1 MLELG
6 LAWLA
11 GLATVASPCVLPM
24 LPLLLGAT
32 ATAGDDSPHRRL
44 RPLVIVGGFVL
55 SFTATALAFGA
66 SLRVLGLSQDA
77 LRLGAITVLW
87 GLGLLLLWPSLLERV
102 MQPLGGL
109 ADWASRR
116 GLAPGLWGGFALGL
130 SLGLLWTPCAGPVL
144 ASILALIATQSQPGQ
159 AATLLAA
166 YGLGSALPMLAIAYG
181 GQALLQRLRGWTR
194 HAGRVRQAFGVVV
207 LAVATSLH
215 LGWDTAATAWVANR
229 VSSPMKA
236 SAGHA
241 ALLGQPAPGFEGIT
255 AWHNS
260 PPLQMDSLRG
270 RLVLVD
276 FWTYDCI
283 NCVRTLPHVK
293 RLHDRYASRGL
304 VVVGVHTPE
313 FAFER
318 EADNVRAALRRHGI
332 AYPVAQDNAYRTWTA
347 WRTEAWPTVYL
358 VDRDGRVVY
367 QHVGESDLA
376 EVEREV
382 LKRLDGPPAVRTDT
396 LPRPS
401 TDGTPP

>member
-1 MLELG
+1 
-6 LAWLA
+6 
-11 GLATVASPCVLPM
+11 
-24 LPLLLGAT
+24 
-32 ATAGDDSPHRRL
+32 
-44 RPLVIVGGFVL
+44 
-55 SFTATALAFGA
+55 
-66 SLRVLGLSQDA
+66 
-77 LRLGAITVLW
+77 
-87 GLGLLLLWPSLLERV
+87 
-102 MQPLGGL
+102 
-109 ADWASRR
+109 
-116 GLAPGLWGGFALGL
+116 
-130 SLGLLWTPCAGPVL
+130 VL

-215 LGWDTAATAWVANR
+215 LGWDTTATAWLANR

-318 EADNVRAALRRHGI
+318 EPDNVKAALRRHGI

-347 WRTEAWPTVYL
+347 WHTEAWPTVYL

-376 EVEREV
+376 EVEHEI
-382 LKRLDGPPAVRTDT
+382 LKRLDRPPAVRTDT
-396 LPRPS
+396 LRRPS